1 MKKDDPHFY
10 FETERW
16 AVRKHA
22 PIRPAKEFVPQSW
35 ANQSVYNKK
44 CPYPIDSDKT
54 VKACPGIG
62 DYMSTGYIIPA
73 WCDIQLNPTPDGLNV
88 EGRYSDD
95 TYNHAWHP
103 AEQLNDDILPQYKV
117 RCAVKLDNPWK
128 MYAAPGWSLLYQPMW
143 YFENKNY
150 DVIPGVIDHDIGALM
165 SPINI
170 MLKEIKPTS
179 IKMGE
184 PLCQIIPI
192 KREKIIART
201 SDLRKSTIDRHNAI
215 IGLKNI
221 IFSGW
226 TRWQH
231 EKKDY
236 VVDAHDTHLPGDTD

>member
-1 MKKDDPHFY
+1 MKKEEAHFY

-22 PIRPAKEFVPQSW
+22 PIRPAKEFIPQSW
-35 ANQSVYNKK
+35 ANMPVHTKK
-44 CPYPIDSDKT
+44 AQHGIDSEKT

-62 DYMSTGYIIPA
+62 DYMATGYILPA
-73 WCDIQLNPTPDGLNV
+73 WCDIEIFPGEEHPEV
-88 EGRYSDD
+88 RYSDP

-103 AEQLNDDILPQYKV
+103 ADQLNDSILPQYKV

-143 YFENKNY
+143 YFEDRNY
-150 DVIPGVIDHDIGALM
+150 DAIPGIIDHDLGAVM

-170 MLKEIKPTS
+170 MLKEAVPTT

-184 PLCQIIPI
+184 PICQMIPI

-201 SDLRKSTIDRHNAI
+201 GDMRKSTVDRHNAI
-215 IGLKNI
+215 IGLKNL
-221 IFSGW
+221 IFAGW

-231 EKKDY
+231 QKKDY
-236 VVDAHDTHLPGDTD
+236 VVDAHDTILPGDTD